1 MLEPHH
7 DFDPHTEEGALVAA
21 IRANPHDDTPKLV
34 MADWQDDHGSPVVAA
49 MYRHVVAKN
58 NVPPTFTPGTVT
70 AEDGYAVS
78 RHAGMLSGLGDRK
91 PESTWHD
98 GPIEQAVNGA
108 ATRARLVVSVGKFSR
123 PLPGLTRGYNHHGA
137 LYTAHNHIGG
147 RHGRVGDYT
156 ASRAHQY
163 AAHVHDHLA
172 EQK

>member
-7 DFDPHTEEGALVAA
+7 DFDPATEEGALVAA

-58 NVPPTFTPGTVT
+58 NVPPTFTPGSVT
-70 AEDGYAVS
+70 RDDGVAVT
-78 RHAGMLSGLGDRK
+78 RHAGMLSGISDRK
-91 PESTWHD
+91 PESTWLD
-98 GPIEQAVNGA
+98 GRIEDAVSSTIHHATTARDNG
-108 ATRARLVVSVGKFSR
+108 
-123 PLPGLTRGYNHHGA
+123 PLWSLPSGVRMMNRHGA
-137 LYTAHNHIGG
+137 LYSAHNHIAG
-147 RHGRVGDYT
+147 RFGRVGNYT